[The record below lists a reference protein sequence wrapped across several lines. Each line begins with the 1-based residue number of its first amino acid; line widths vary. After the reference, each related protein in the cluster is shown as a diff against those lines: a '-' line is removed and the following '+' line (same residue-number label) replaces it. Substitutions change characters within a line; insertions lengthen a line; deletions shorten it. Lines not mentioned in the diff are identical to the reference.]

1 MTRPTSFDFRALP
14 EEQRVAFY
22 GAVFAMAAADDEMSS
37 EELALVFET
46 LDMEGMSPA
55 AQRGVRAFTVDPP
68 DLADCLDELRD
79 SSRELRFGIMVTLM
93 DVALADDV
101 IVDEEREA
109 LQAAAAVLEVSEE
122 QLRAIERFTR
132 EVRRIRAEGLGDNAA
147 AEAMKGALSGLT
159 AVGVPIAAVYFS
171 GSVIGFSAAGIT
183 SGLAA
188 LGLGFGMVPGI
199 GIAVVVGTATFVG
212 VRWLLNRH
220 KAHRKAEH
228 RAENDRRAQR
238 VVKNL
243 QATINDLAER
253 IVELRGKA
261 DTAEANERAI
271 DVLTER
277 LTALQKL
284 LARREAREAAGA
296 TA

>member
-1 MTRPTSFDFRALP
+1 MTRPTRFDFQALP
-14 EEQRVAFY
+14 EEHRVAFY
-22 GAVFAMAAADDEMSS
+22 GTVFAMAAVDGEMSS

-46 LDMEGMSPA
+46 LDIEGMDPK
-55 AQRGVRAFTVDPP
+55 AQRKVRAYAVDPP
-68 DLADCLDELRD
+68 DLADCLSKLRD

-101 IVDEEREA
+101 IVDEEGEA
-109 LQAAAAVLEVSEE
+109 LQAAAAVLEVSEV

-132 EVRRIRAEGLGDNAA
+132 EVRRIRREGLGDNAA
-147 AEAMKGALSGLT
+147 AEAMKSALSGLT

-171 GSVIGFSAAGIT
+171 GSVVGLSAAGIT

-199 GIAVVVGTATFVG
+199 GVAVLVGTATFIG
-212 VRWLLNRH
+212 VMWLLNRH
-220 KAHRKAEH
+220 KAHRKAEVK
-228 RAENDRRAQR
+228 AENDRRAQR

-243 QATINDLAER
+243 QATINDLVDR
-253 IVELRGKA
+253 IAELRDKA

-271 DVLTER
+271 DALMAR

-284 LARREAREAAGA
+284 LARREAREAEGA